1 MLLSVSGLRLS
12 PERRVLIIL
21 VFIIEEAGENYATM
35 DETIRT
41 AIMERVS
48 REGYAEKMG
57 LKLVELAS
65 GRAVVEMVPQK
76 DDENI
81 FGMVHGGAIFS
92 LMDEAFQ
99 ISCNSH
105 GRVAVALN
113 VNVTFHAPAP
123 FNQLL
128 RAESTECHR
137 SKKTATYQITVTDET
152 GTLIASCQ
160 ALAYRKKERLPF
172 LAAPQVS

>member
-1 MLLSVSGLRLS
+1 MK
-12 PERRVLIIL
+12 
-21 VFIIEEAGENYATM
+21 M
-35 DETIRT
+35 DETIRS
-41 AIMERVS
+41 AIMARVS
-48 REGYAEKMG
+48 NEGYAKKLG
-57 LKLVELAS
+57 LKLVELSS
-65 GRAVVEMVPQK
+65 GGAVVEMVPQK

-99 ISCNSH
+99 VSCNSH

-123 FNQLL
+123 FNQRL
-128 RAESTECHR
+128 RAESKERHR
-137 SKKTATYQITVTDET
+137 SKKTATYHITVTDET
-152 GTLIASCQ
+152 GTLIATCQ

-172 LAAPQVS
+172 LEESPSL

>member
-1 MLLSVSGLRLS
+1 
-12 PERRVLIIL
+12 
-21 VFIIEEAGENYATM
+21 M
-35 DETIRT
+35 DETVRS

-57 LKLVELAS
+57 LKLVELSS
-65 GRAVVEMVPQK
+65 GRAVVEMMPQK

-81 FGMVHGGAIFS
+81 FGMVHGGAIFA

-105 GRVAVALN
+105 GRMAVALN
-113 VNVTFHAPAP
+113 VNVTYHAPAH
-123 FNQLL
+123 FDRLL

-137 SKKTATYQITVTDET
+137 SKKTGTYQIKVTDET

-160 ALAYRKKERLPF
+160 ALAYRKKEPLPF
-172 LAAPQVS
+172 LTDRSTD